1 MGFLF
6 SQKLANLAQKES
18 LKVQQASKRE
28 GRGWF
33 REINLLSPFIIYM
46 DRNLI
51 LAYSKIWLNLGES
64 IDVTMSL
71 CFELNHA
78 LILQTTATI
87 QSFKTDH
94 VQSPVRL
101 SVYDSAISV
110 FSISKVLGIQNRAQ
124 AKLRFPEPE
133 GVYYATKIINTLK

>member
-18 LKVQQASKRE
+18 LKVQQAQKRE
-28 GRGWF
+28 GWF

-64 IDVTMSL
+64 IDATMGL

-78 LILQTTATI
+78 LI
-87 QSFKTDH
+87 
-94 VQSPVRL
+94 SPSNNSYNSEL
-101 SVYDSAISV
+101 
-110 FSISKVLGIQNRAQ
+110 
-124 AKLRFPEPE
+124 
-133 GVYYATKIINTLK
+133 